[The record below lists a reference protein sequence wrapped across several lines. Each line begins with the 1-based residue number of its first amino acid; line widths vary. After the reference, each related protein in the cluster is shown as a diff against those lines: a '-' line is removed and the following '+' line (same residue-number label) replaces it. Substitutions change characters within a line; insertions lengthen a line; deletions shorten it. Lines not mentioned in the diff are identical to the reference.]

1 MFCSSEGKC
10 VSSGSC
16 NNQDRSL
23 WTDKNGYGIESSA
36 DGFNRQQYYCPS
48 LNAYVTNKKAC
59 QIMTKLSSNIETE
72 NVEEV
77 KFSCGRGKVCCKIID
92 VLKTISSFF
101 YYNYY
106 PFCVIKLF
114 SYRYLI

>member
-1 MFCSSEGKC
+1 MFCLSEGKC
-10 VSSGSC
+10 VSAGSC

-59 QIMTKLSSNIETE
+59 QIMTKLSSNVETE

-77 KFSCGRGKVCCKIID
+77 RFSCGRGMVCDKNHNMQTVMFGDIFSA
-92 VLKTISSFF
+92 LPQFL
-101 YYNYY
+101 
-106 PFCVIKLF
+106 LF
-114 SYRYLI
+114 PVRK

>member
-1 MFCSSEGKC
+1 MFCLSEGKC

-92 VLKTISSFF
+92 VLKTIRM
-101 YYNYY
+101 NL
-106 PFCVIKLF
+106 K
-114 SYRYLI
+114 